1 MLRLGA
7 QRGYETAMETFDGTQ
22 GVIGR
27 VMRTGESALVR
38 DVADD
43 PDYAVAESGV
53 QSEIAVPL
61 IAGGELLGVLNVED
75 ARVGG
80 LDESDRSTLILIAER
95 LAGAIAL
102 GRERE
107 AIAQRAALFQALAEL
122 SRTVNVSLEPAKLYP
137 VIVDAVA
144 TVMRSDLVVLTV
156 LDPARRRL
164 PDRGHAR
171 RGPALRRRSDPGG
184 GRAVGPGHRRGTT
197 RSSSRGSRAT
207 ASPRR
212 SRARRPRTR

>member
-1 MLRLGA
+1 M
-7 QRGYETAMETFDGTQ
+7 
-22 GVIGR
+22 GR
-27 VMRTGESALVR
+27 EASSVASCARAKRVGPRRRT
-38 DVADD
+38 D
-43 PDYAVAESGV
+43 PDYATAEAGV

-61 IAGGELLGVLNVED
+61 IAAGELLGVLNVED

-122 SRTVNVSLEPAKLYP
+122 SRTVNVSLEPAELYP

-144 TVMRSDLVVLTV
+144 TVMRSDVVVLTV
-156 LDPARRRL
+156 LDPTVGDYRIVAMHGGDPRCVVSG
-164 PDRGHAR
+164 PR
-171 RGPALRRRSDPGG
+171 RGRGYPAGRSP
-184 GRAVGPGHRRGTT
+184 RGD
-197 RSSSRGSRAT
+197 RSSSRG
-207 ASPRR
+207 
-212 SRARRPRTR
+212 